1 MATSTS
7 DPCAL
12 RRFNQAL
19 LAQALALAALHE
31 TPGVPAYAKPVGAHL
46 RHVIEHYE
54 ALLTPEMD
62 GIVDY
67 DARRRDAA
75 LEASPRLAQLRLIA
89 LQRRLEHVA
98 LDLQQPL
105 TVRGLAGLGG
115 EVAFALP
122 SSLGRELVFVASH
135 AVHHFALLVPHLRQ
149 HGLPLPG
156 EGFGIAPATLAHARQ
171 LATPSPSLETA

>member
-1 MATSTS
+1 MPTFT
-7 DPCAL
+7 DPDAL
-12 RRFNQAL
+12 RRFNHAL
-19 LAQALALAALHE
+19 LGQALALAALHQ

-54 ALLTPEMD
+54 ALLMPAED
-62 GIVDY
+62 GVVDY

-75 LEASPRLAQLRLIA
+75 LEASPRLAQQHLLA
-89 LQRRLEHVA
+89 LQQHLAQQPCDPR
-98 LDLQQPL
+98 QPL
-105 TVRGLAGLGG
+105 TVRGLGGLAG
-115 EVAFALP
+115 EFAFELP

-156 EGFGIAPATLAHARQ
+156 EGFGIAPATLAHTRSVAAQ
-171 LATPSPSLETA
+171 PPVMETA

>member
-7 DPCAL
+7 DPDAL